1 LDAAHQVVLLA
12 PDEAASYDLLGWL
25 YLSSGLQTEAETSLQ
40 RALAMDADLA
50 SAHLHLAMLYLQR
63 GNYSDAR
70 EQLLLARDLDPS
82 SADGQLAAQMLGQ
95 YFP

>member
-1 LDAAHQVVLLA
+1 LLA

-25 YLSSGLQTEAETSLQ
+25 YLSSGLLTEAETSLQ
-40 RALAMDADLA
+40 RALDMDPNFP

-63 GNYSDAR
+63 GNYSSAY
-70 EQLLLARDLDPS
+70 EHLLLVRSLDPNGL
-82 SADGQLAAQMLGQ
+82 DGQLAGKMLAQ